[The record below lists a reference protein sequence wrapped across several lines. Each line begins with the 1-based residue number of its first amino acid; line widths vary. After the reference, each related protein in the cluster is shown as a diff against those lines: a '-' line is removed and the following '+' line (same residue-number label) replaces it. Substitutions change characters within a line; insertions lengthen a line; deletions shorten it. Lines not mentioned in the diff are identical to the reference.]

1 MLGGLNEDEKREE
14 RDREGGMSTK
24 RVGILGCGGFA
35 GAHARRL
42 KANTDVQIV
51 ALADISQERMQG
63 LIQRRLQDYTP
74 VPAIYTD
81 PEKMFREAR
90 LDGVVIVTPH
100 VLHFQQTLR
109 ALEAGCHVLVEKP
122 MVLNA
127 KDAALLAEMVRAS
140 GRKVVVGYNPPYTA
154 PFQYLRQT
162 IRDGR
167 LGRLQLV
174 NGYISQ
180 NWKKLTAGSWRQD
193 PVVSGGGQAFDS
205 GAHLLAGICWA
216 VGASP
221 EEVFA
226 FVDRQE
232 TPVDINAAVAVRF
245 AGGVMAT
252 IAVGGDCLSDGSH
265 SAYLFDGGRIEI
277 DGWGGQWIH
286 AFRGA
291 DRLTD
296 TPGGGTEPAPD
307 GNFVEVMQGR
317 ADPICAVQD
326 GLRMAQLMDALYESA
341 RIGRPQKYGVED
353 GVAKG
358 R

>member
-1 MLGGLNEDEKREE
+1 MSAKRI
-14 RDREGGMSTK
+14 
-24 RVGILGCGGFA
+24 GILGCGGFA

-42 KANTDVQIV
+42 KTVPEVQIA
-51 ALADISQERMQG
+51 ALADVSGEKIQG
-63 LIQRRLQDYTP
+63 LIQRRLQEYAPAP
-74 VPAIYTD
+74 VLYTD

-100 VLHFQQTLR
+100 VLHFQQAIR

-127 KDAALLAEMVRAS
+127 KEAAQLADKVRTT

-154 PFQYLRQT
+154 AFQYLRQV
-162 IRDGR
+162 IREGR

-193 PVVSGGGQAFDS
+193 PVLSGGGQAFDS

-216 VGASP
+216 VGVSP

-226 FVDRQE
+226 FIDRQD
-232 TPVDINAAVAVRF
+232 TKVDINAVVTARF
-245 AGGVMAT
+245 AGGVMASV
-252 IAVGGDCLSDGSH
+252 AVGGDCLSDGTH
-265 SAYLFDGGRIEI
+265 SAYLFEGGKIEI
-277 DGWGGQWIH
+277 DGWGGQWVH

-291 DRLTD
+291 DKLTD
-296 TPGGGTEPAPD
+296 TPAGGTEPAPD
-307 GNFVEVMQGR
+307 GNFVDVLHGR
-317 ADPICAVQD
+317 AEPICTVHD

-341 RIGRPQKYGVED
+341 RTGRP
-353 GVAKG
+353 AKVV
-358 R
+358 